1 MHTPRKAGHLN
12 LVMLNIA
19 WGWFLGNG
27 ALDLADDGSAEAHL
41 DLPLTQQRHV
51 IQALADADRARAR
64 SQPKLAGGAAAAG
77 VTRPEAVHQH
87 QLRLL
92 ARCLQGFVSS
102 RVSEHRDINS
112 LPCH

>member
-1 MHTPRKAGHLN
+1 MMT
-12 LVMLNIA
+12 
-19 WGWFLGNG
+19 
-27 ALDLADDGSAEAHL
+27 ALDLAFDDSAEAHL

-51 IQALADADRARAR
+51 IQALADANRARTR

-77 VTRPEAVHQH
+77 VARPEAVHQH

-92 ARCLQGFVSS
+92 ARRLQGCLSS
-102 RVSEHRDINS
+102 RVCEYRDINS